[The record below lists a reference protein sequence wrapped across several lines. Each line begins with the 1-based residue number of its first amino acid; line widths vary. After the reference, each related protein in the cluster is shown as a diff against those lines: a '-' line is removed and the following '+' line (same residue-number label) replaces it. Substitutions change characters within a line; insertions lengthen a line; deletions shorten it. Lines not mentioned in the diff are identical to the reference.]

1 MTEDEHAVLVAE
13 DDLASRTATRLFLQ
27 RVGYRVGEAAD
38 GPGTLREASLGH
50 YDLVLLDLGL
60 PGLDGEEVLARLRR
74 DSGLP
79 VIVLTG
85 RSEETE
91 RVRVLDLG
99 ADDYVVKPCSLPELE
114 ARIRAVLRRGQPAT
128 PTARIEHDGL
138 VIDRSAHRVEVNG
151 EVVDLTPKEFDLLAF
166 LGRVA
171 RAGVQPRGAA
181 RARLGLDTGMAGP
194 GDGHR
199 ARAPPAAQARGGPG
213 QPEVAAH
220 RAGHRVPLLGGA
232 RGLTPPRARR
242 SSPAGRQ
249 IAPGPAP
256 PSPSPVVPVETSRLP
271 RSGSTVGIG
280 TGTGL
285 AGRRRGHRRRHGC
298 RHGAGQDV
306 DRAHHAPDES
316 SSCTVARTM

>member
-1 MTEDEHAVLVAE
+1 MTEEEHAVLVAE
-13 DDLASRTATRLFLQ
+13 DDQGSRTATRLFLQ

-74 DSGLP
+74 DSALP

-128 PTARIEHDGL
+128 PTARIEHGGL
-138 VIDRSAHRVEVNG
+138 VIDRSAHRVEVGG

-166 LGRVA
+166 L
-171 RAGVQPRGAA
+171 AGS
-181 RARLGLDTGMAGP
+181 
-194 GDGHR
+194 
-199 ARAPPAAQARGGPG
+199 
-213 QPEVAAH
+213 PEQVFS
-220 RAGHRVPLLGGA
+220 REELLEH
-232 RGLTPPRARR
+232 
-242 SSPAGRQ
+242 
-249 IAPGPAP
+249 
-256 PSPSPVVPVETSRLP
+256 VW
-271 RSGSTVGIG
+271 GSTQEWQDPATVTEHVRRLRLKLKADPANPKWLHTVRGIG
-280 TGTGL
+280 YRFS
-285 AGRRRGHRRRHGC
+285 AG
-298 RHGAGQDV
+298 AE
-306 DRAHHAPDES
+306 A
-316 SSCTVARTM
+316 